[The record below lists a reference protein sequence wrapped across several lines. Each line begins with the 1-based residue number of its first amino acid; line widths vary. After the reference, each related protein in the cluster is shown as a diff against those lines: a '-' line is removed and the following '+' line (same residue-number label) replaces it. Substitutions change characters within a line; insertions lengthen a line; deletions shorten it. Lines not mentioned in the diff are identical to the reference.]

1 MNEAMFSFARKE
13 KAVPPDGS
21 AGEAADAGSEIPPLG
36 DRMGRL
42 RVHEVC
48 DADEQAAN
56 ITAWYQEYDQ
66 ISAGKF
72 HGMTSEVWLGRTQF
86 YLERTNRALR
96 QTCVVWP
103 GAFWFGLPC
112 YGDGMDARVDIFP
125 LKNDAIVVRP
135 GSVDFEL
142 LTPNVC
148 DILGIVIGEDV
159 LARHLEAVGS
169 PELMEAA
176 RRGRVFSVG
185 SERRGDFWRHLFRTL
200 ENVKRMS
207 EAGGVPETV
216 CGVMEEEIVSGLI
229 DLVAD
234 SAGMGTPRQSKLNR
248 RKVVSRAREYL
259 LAHPDQVISITDLCE
274 NLYVSRRTLQNCFQ
288 EVLGVCPLSYI
299 KALRLNAVR
308 RALKEGAL
316 CGSRTVQDVATAHG
330 FWHMSQFAADYRRQF
345 QELPSETLRGGG
357 AEDRGQKIE
366 DRALTTFAL

>member
-1 MNEAMFSFARKE
+1 MGEALRFSSAH
-13 KAVPPDGS
+13 
-21 AGEAADAGSEIPPLG
+21 AGEAAGVGGEILPLG

-42 RVHEVC
+42 RVHEVR

-103 GAFWFGLPC
+103 GAFWFGLPY

-125 LKNDAIVVRP
+125 MKNDAVVVRP

-142 LTPNVC
+142 LTPNAC
-148 DILGIVIGEDV
+148 DILGIVVGEDV
-159 LARHLEAVGS
+159 LARHLETAGLT
-169 PELMEAA
+169 ELMDVA

-185 SERRGDFWRHLFRTL
+185 PERRENFWRHLFCTL

-207 EAGGVPETV
+207 ETKDMSEVA
-216 CGVMEEEIVSGLI
+216 CGLMEEEIVSGLI
-229 DLVAD
+229 GLIAD
-234 SAGMGTPRQSKLNR
+234 SAGIGVPRQSKLNH
-248 RKVVSRAREYL
+248 RKVVSRARDYL
-259 LAHPDQVISITDLCE
+259 LAHPDKVISVTDLCE
-274 NLYVSRRTLQNCFQ
+274 NLYVSRRTLQNCFH
-288 EVLGVCPLSYI
+288 EVLGVCPMTYL

-316 CGSRTVQDVATAHG
+316 HGGRTVQDVAVAHG

-345 QELPSETLRGGG
+345 QELPSETLRGGQ
-357 AEDRGQKIE
+357 R
-366 DRALTTFAL
+366 